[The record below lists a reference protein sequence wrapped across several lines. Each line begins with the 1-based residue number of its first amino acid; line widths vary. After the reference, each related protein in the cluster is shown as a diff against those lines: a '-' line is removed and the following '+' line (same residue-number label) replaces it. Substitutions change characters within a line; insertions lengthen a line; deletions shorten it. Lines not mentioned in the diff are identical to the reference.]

1 MKLRTVRLR
10 RVSELRYSQKHANN
24 WYHIGLASAPGG
36 GPDFGERS
44 RVKKHRKSVLIASV
58 SLFCLTGAGSAFAQ
72 ETQVDELVVTG
83 IRASLQQSLE
93 TKRKADAIV
102 DSVTAED
109 VGKFPNTNVAEA
121 LTMVPGVTVDRQF
134 GQGEKVSI
142 LGTDPALNRTLL
154 NGQTVASADW
164 FILDSPGRTFNYAL
178 LAPQIVGR
186 VDIYKTPEARIDE
199 GSIGGT
205 VIVSTRKPFDLK
217 AEIIAGSVGYLYNDR
232 SKKGDFQGA
241 LMGSWKN
248 QAETIGVA
256 LSVQKATDQLR
267 RDGVETYGTMAANQW
282 AGGNPDNPV
291 DSRNNG
297 CLTTC
302 AATLTANLGAR
313 SPNAF
318 GTSFFEQERDRLTY
332 TGSVQFRPN
341 DQLELEF
348 NWLKIKADYDNLNQS
363 MYAFQGNTWNS
374 LGALTGLTVNNG
386 VVTKASFHNALS
398 VLDVQYR
405 EAEMN
410 SDTYDF
416 RGKWKG
422 DGWDLSGNAGISKAD
437 GGTKRQVFL
446 EFLNWADYTVDIS
459 GSPDNPGQLTYANNV
474 QGNPAAFATDPGW
487 SGNLVTKP
495 TKDEEKYAQ
504 ADFGLDLDG
513 VIKRVEV
520 GYKFRRHETSQE
532 YAGIAI
538 TGVAAPASLFAPST
552 VPGNYLRGFGS
563 NDQMRGRFRIDGDS
577 MVDYVTGG
585 KWLAPGQTMPKPS
598 IFAAPEF
605 TAGNWAIQED
615 INAVY
620 AQANVEAG
628 ELRGNFGVRYVHTGV
643 DSSGYVCNP
652 GSACSGPADWGWKSS
667 SKSYD
672 NFLPSVNL
680 AYNLRED
687 LILRFAAAQVI
698 ARPNYAD
705 MTNFFQLS
713 DGILIGSGGNPNLDP
728 YKSSNFN
735 FSAEWY
741 FQPQAILAAEFFYK
755 DISNYILQQ
764 TAPEQY
770 FNQSQGRVTTYQI
783 SRPHNAGSA
792 DVKGVSFA
800 YQQNYAYGLGLLANY
815 TYADG
820 SGQDGAPL
828 PFNSKHQVNLSPFYE
843 NGPVQVRA
851 TYTWRSKY
859 FTGVDRGDDMFV
871 RAYKSVDVSGTYNF
885 TKNVSLTV
893 AGMNLTDSEYFAYAN
908 TPALP
913 RGVYKTGRKY
923 MATLNLTF

>member
-1 MKLRTVRLR
+1 MKAR
-10 RVSELRYSQKHANN
+10 H
-24 WYHIGLASAPGG
+24 
-36 GPDFGERS
+36 
-44 RVKKHRKSVLIASV
+44 KSILIASA
-58 SLFCLTGAGSAFAQ
+58 SLIGLGWASGASAQAAQ
-72 ETQVDELVVTG
+72 VEELVVTG

-93 TKRKADAIV
+93 TKRAADAIV

-205 VIVSTRKPFDLK
+205 VIVHTRRPFEL
-217 AEIIAGSVGYLYNDR
+217 ESPTIAGSVGYLYNDR
-232 SKKGDFQGA
+232 SKKGDLQGA
-241 LMGSWKN
+241 AIASWKN
-248 QAETIGVA
+248 EAETIGIAV
-256 LSVQKATDQLR
+256 SVQKATDQLR

-282 AGGNPDNPV
+282 AGGNADNPV

-297 CLTTC
+297 CLGNC

-313 SPNAF
+313 SPNAY
-318 GTSFFEQERDRLTY
+318 GTSYFEQERERLTY
-332 TGSVQFRPN
+332 TASLQFRPME
-341 DQLELEF
+341 QLELEF
-348 NWLKIKADYDNLNQS
+348 NWLKIDANYDNLNQS

-374 LGALTGLTVNNG
+374 LGALTDLS
-386 VVTKASFHNALS
+386 VTDGIVTRASFKNALS
-398 VLDVQYR
+398 VLDVQSR
-405 EAEMN
+405 KAEMN

-416 RGKWKG
+416 RGKWRG
-422 DGWDLSGNAGISKAD
+422 EGWDLSGNIGLSKAD

-459 GSPDNPGQLTYANNV
+459 PAPHNPGQLTYTTDV
-474 QGNPAAFATDPGW
+474 QGNPAAFTTDPGW
-487 SGNLVTKP
+487 SGNLVSKP
-495 TKDEEKYAQ
+495 TTDEEKYAQ
-504 ADFGLDLDG
+504 ADFGMDFDG
-513 VIKRVEV
+513 VIKRVQV
-520 GYKFRRHETSQE
+520 GYKFRRHETTQE

-538 TGVAAPASLFAPST
+538 TGVAASAGLFNPST
-552 VPGNYLRGFGS
+552 APGNYLRGFDS
-563 NDQMRGRFRIDGDS
+563 NDQMRNRFRLDGDA
-577 MVDYVTGG
+577 MVQYVESG
-585 KWLAPGQTMPKPS
+585 KWLAPGQAMPTPS

-605 TAGNWAIQED
+605 TAGNWEIQED
-615 INAVY
+615 INAAY
-620 AQANVEAG
+620 AQANIEAG

-643 DSSGYVCNP
+643 DSAGYVCNP
-652 GSACSGPADWGWKSS
+652 GSPCAAPTDWSWKTA

-680 AYNLRED
+680 AYTVRED
-687 LILRFAAAQVI
+687 LVLRFAAAQVI

-713 DGILIGSGGNPNLDP
+713 DGILIGSGGNPDLDP
-728 YKSSNFN
+728 YKSANFN

-764 TAPEQY
+764 TGPEQF

-792 DVKGVSFA
+792 DIKGVSFA

-820 SGQDGAPL
+820 QGQDGAPL
-828 PFNSKHQVNLSPFYE
+828 PYNSKHQVNISPFYE
-843 NGPVQVRA
+843 QGPIQLRA

-859 FTGVDRGDDMFV
+859 FTGVDRGDEMFV
-871 RAYKSVDVSGTYNF
+871 RAVNSLDLTGTYNI
-885 TKNVSLTV
+885 TKNVAVTL
-893 AGMNLTDSEYFAYAN
+893 AGMNLTDSEYYAYAN

-913 RGVYKTGRKY
+913 RGVYRTGRRY
-923 MATLNLTF
+923 MATVNLTF

>member
-1 MKLRTVRLR
+1 MKT
-10 RVSELRYSQKHANN
+10 H
-24 WYHIGLASAPGG
+24 H
-36 GPDFGERS
+36 
-44 RVKKHRKSVLIASV
+44 KSILVASV
-58 SLFCLTGAGSAFAQ
+58 SLFCLCGAGSALAQ
-72 ETQVDELVVTG
+72 QGEVDEVVVTG

-93 TKRKADAIV
+93 TKRAADAIV

-164 FILDSPGRTFNYAL
+164 FILDTPGRTFNYAL

-205 VIVSTRKPFDLK
+205 VIVHTRRPFELDSPT
-217 AEIIAGSVGYLYNDR
+217 IAGSVGYLYNDR

-241 LMGSWKN
+241 AMASWKN
-248 QAETIGVA
+248 EAETIGVA
-256 LSVQKATDQLR
+256 FSVQKATDQLR
-267 RDGVETYGTMAANQW
+267 RDGVETYGTIAANQW

-291 DSRNNG
+291 DSRNIG
-297 CLTTC
+297 CLGVC
-302 AATLTANLGAR
+302 ADTLTANLNAR

-318 GTSFFEQERDRLTY
+318 GTSYFEQERDRITY
-332 TGSVQFRPN
+332 TASLQFRPI

-348 NWLKIKADYDNLNQS
+348 NWLKIQADYDNVNQS

-374 LGALTGLTVNNG
+374 LGALTDLAVTNG
-386 VVTKASFHNALS
+386 VVTSAAFRNALS

-416 RGKWKG
+416 RGKWSG
-422 DGWDLSGNAGISKAD
+422 EGWDLSGNVGISKAD

-446 EFLNWADYTVDIS
+446 EFLNWADYRVDLS
-459 GSPDNPGQLTYANNV
+459 AAPHDPGQLTYTTDV
-474 QGNPAAFATDPGW
+474 QGNPSAFATDPGW
-487 SGNLVTKP
+487 SGNLVSKP
-495 TKDEEKYAQ
+495 TEDEEKYAQ
-504 ADFGLDLDG
+504 ADFGMDFDG
-513 VIKRVEV
+513 VIKRVQV
-520 GYKFRRHETSQE
+520 GYKFRRHETSQQ

-538 TGVAAPASLFAPST
+538 TGVSAPASLFSPST
-552 VPGNYLRGFGS
+552 VPGNYLRGFDS
-563 NDQMRGRFRIDGDS
+563 NTQMRNRFRIDGNS
-577 MVDYVTGG
+577 MVEYVESGA
-585 KWLAPGQTMPKPS
+585 WLAPGQSMPTPS

-605 TAGNWAIQED
+605 TAGNWEVAED

-620 AQANVEAG
+620 AQANFEAG
-628 ELRGNFGVRYVHTGV
+628 DFRGNFGARYVHAAV
-643 DSSGYVCNP
+643 DSAGYVCNP
-652 GSACSGPADWGWKSS
+652 GAPCSGQQDWTWQTS
-667 SKSYD
+667 SKTYD
-672 NFLPSVNL
+672 NVLPSVNL

-698 ARPNYAD
+698 ARPNYSD
-705 MTNFFQLS
+705 MTNFFWLS
-713 DGILIGSGGNPNLDP
+713 DSILTGSGGNPDLDP

-755 DISNYILQQ
+755 DISNYILQK

-783 SRPHNAGSA
+783 SRPFNAGSA
-792 DVKGVSFA
+792 DVKGVSVA
-800 YQQNYAYGLGLLANY
+800 YQQNFAYGLGLLANY

-820 SGQDGAPL
+820 QGQDGAPL
-828 PFNSKHQVNLSPFYE
+828 PYNSKHQVNISPFIE
-843 NGPVQVRA
+843 TGPIALRA

-859 FTGVDRGDDMFV
+859 FTGIDRGDEMFV
-871 RAYKSVDVSGTYNF
+871 RAVNSLDLSGTYNF
-885 TKNVSLTV
+885 TDNVSLTL
-893 AGMNLTDSEYFAYAN
+893 AGMNLTDSEYYAYAN
-908 TPALP
+908 TTALP
-913 RGVYKTGRKY
+913 RGVYRTGRRY
-923 MATLNLTF
+923 MATVSLSF

>member
-1 MKLRTVRLR
+1 M
-10 RVSELRYSQKHANN
+10 N
-24 WYHIGLASAPGG
+24 
-36 GPDFGERS
+36 
-44 RVKKHRKSVLIASV
+44 KHRKSILIASA
-58 SLFCLTGAGSAFAQ
+58 SLLAVAGAGPAFAQ
-72 ETQVDELVVTG
+72 GTQVDELVVTG

-93 TKRKADAIV
+93 TKRAADAIV

-186 VDIYKTPEARIDE
+186 VDIYKSPEARIDE

-205 VIVSTRKPFDLK
+205 VNVITRRPLDLK
-217 AEIIAGSVGYLYNDR
+217 PMLAAGSIGYLYNDR
-232 SKKGDFQGA
+232 SEEGDLQGA

-248 QAETIGVA
+248 EAETFGIA

-267 RDGVETYGTMAANQW
+267 RDGIETYGTMAASNW
-282 AGGNPDNPV
+282 AGGNADNPV
-291 DSRNNG
+291 DSRNFG
-297 CLTTC
+297 CTGTC
-302 AATLTANLGAR
+302 ATTLTANLGAR

-318 GTSFFEQERDRLTY
+318 GTSFFEQERDRTSY
-332 TGSVQFRPN
+332 TASLQFRPTEEI
-341 DQLELEF
+341 ELEF
-348 NWLKIKADYDNLNQS
+348 NWLKIQATYDNLNQS

-374 LGALTGLTVNNG
+374 LGALTGITVKDNI
-386 VVTKASFHNALS
+386 VTVASFKNALS
-398 VLDVQYR
+398 VLDVQSR

-416 RGKWKG
+416 RGKYQG
-422 DGWDLSGNAGISKAD
+422 DGWDLSGAVGFSKAD
-437 GGTKRQVFL
+437 GGTKKQVFL

-459 GSPDNPGQLTYANNV
+459 GAPGQLTYANNV

-487 SGNLVTKP
+487 SGNLVEKP
-495 TKDEEKYAQ
+495 TTDEEKYAQ
-504 ADFGLDLDG
+504 ADFGYDLDG
-513 VIKRVEV
+513 VIKRVQV
-520 GYKFRRHETSQE
+520 GYKFRRHETTQQ
-532 YAGIAI
+532 YAGIAV
-538 TGVAAPASLFAPST
+538 TGVSAPASLFKPTT
-552 VPGNYLRGFGS
+552 VPGNYLDGFNS
-563 NDQMRGRFRIDGDS
+563 NQQMKNRFRIDGGA
-577 MVDYVTGG
+577 MVSYVEGG
-585 KWLAPGQTMPKPS
+585 AWLAPGRTMPVPS

-615 INAVY
+615 INALY
-620 AQANVEAG
+620 AQAEIDSG
-628 ELRGNFGVRYVHTGV
+628 QLRGNFGVRYVYTDV
-643 DSSGYVCNP
+643 DSAGYVCNP
-652 GSACSGPADWGWKSS
+652 GSPCAAPSDWTWKSS
-667 SKSYD
+667 QKSYD

-680 AYNLRED
+680 VYSLRED
-687 LILRFAAAQVI
+687 LLLRFAAAQVI

-735 FSAEWY
+735 MSAEWY
-741 FQPQAILAAEFFYK
+741 FQPQAIVAVEFFYK

-783 SRPHNAGSA
+783 SRPHNAGTA
-792 DVKGVSFA
+792 DIKGVSIA
-800 YQQNYAYGLGLLANY
+800 YQQNYAYGFGLLANY

-820 SGQDGAPL
+820 NGSKGQDL
-828 PFNSKHQVNLSPFYE
+828 PFNSKHQVNISPFYE
-843 NGPVQVRA
+843 NGPIQLRA
-851 TYTWRSKY
+851 TYTWRSEY
-859 FTGVDRGDDMFV
+859 FTGVDRGDNMYVKD
-871 RAYKSVDVSGTYNF
+871 SDNLDISGTYNF
-885 TKNVSLTV
+885 TDNVSLTL
-893 AGMNLTDSEYFAYAN
+893 AGMNLTDAEYYAYAN
-908 TPALP
+908 VEAMP
-913 RGVYKTGRKY
+913 RAAYRTGRKY
-923 MATLNLTF
+923 MATISLSF

>member
-1 MKLRTVRLR
+1 M
-10 RVSELRYSQKHANN
+10 
-24 WYHIGLASAPGG
+24 
-36 GPDFGERS
+36 
-44 RVKKHRKSVLIASV
+44 KHRKSILIASA
-58 SLFCLTGAGSAFAQ
+58 SLLAVAGAGPAFAQ
-72 ETQVDELVVTG
+72 ATQVDELVVTG

-93 TKRKADAIV
+93 TKRAADAIV

-164 FILDSPGRTFNYAL
+164 FILDTPGRTFNYAL

-186 VDIYKTPEARIDE
+186 VDIYKSPEARLDE

-205 VIVSTRKPFDLK
+205 VIVNTRRPFDLK
-217 AEIIAGSVGYLYNDR
+217 PLTLAGSLGYLYNDR
-232 SKKGDFQGA
+232 SEEGDVQGA
-241 LMGSWKN
+241 AMVSWKN
-248 QAETIGVA
+248 EAETLGA
-256 LSVQKATDQLR
+256 AFSVQRATDQLR
-267 RDGVETYGTMAANQW
+267 RDGLETYGTMAAGNW
-282 AGGNPDNPV
+282 AGGNADNPV
-291 DSRNNG
+291 DSRNFG
-297 CLTTC
+297 CVGECALT
-302 AATLTANLGAR
+302 LGANQNAR

-318 GTSFFEQERDRLTY
+318 GTSFFEQERERTSY
-332 TGSVQFRPN
+332 TASLQFRPMEN
-341 DQLELEF
+341 LELEF
-348 NWLKIKADYDNLNQS
+348 NWLKIKATYDNLNQS

-374 LGALTGLTVNNG
+374 LGALTGLTVRDQ
-386 VVTKASFHNALS
+386 VVTVASFQNALS

-416 RGKWKG
+416 RGKYQG
-422 DGWDLSGNAGISKAD
+422 DGWDLSGNAGWSKAD

-459 GSPDNPGQLTYANNV
+459 GAPGQAGQLTYATNV

-487 SGNLVTKP
+487 SGNLVEKP
-495 TKDEEKYAQ
+495 TTDEEKYAQ

-513 VIKRVEV
+513 VIKRVQV
-520 GYKFRRHETSQE
+520 GYKFRRHETTQQ
-532 YAGIAI
+532 YAGIAV
-538 TGVAAPASLFAPST
+538 TGVAAPASLFQPTT
-552 VPGNYLRGFGS
+552 VPGNYLDGFGA
-563 NDQMRGRFRIDGDS
+563 NDQMRGRFRISGDA
-577 MVDYVTGG
+577 MVAYVQGG
-585 KWLAPGQTMPKPS
+585 QWLAPGQAMPTPS

-615 INAVY
+615 INAIY
-620 AQANVEAG
+620 AQAEIESGA
-628 ELRGNFGVRYVHTGV
+628 LRGNFGFRYVNTGV

-652 GSACSGPADWGWKSS
+652 GSPCSGPADWSWRTT

-672 NFLPSVNL
+672 NVLPSVNL
-680 AYNLRED
+680 AYNVTED
-687 LILRFAAAQVI
+687 VIVRFAAAQVI

-713 DGILIGSGGNPNLDP
+713 DGILTGQGGNPNLDP

-735 FSAEWY
+735 LSAEWY
-741 FQPQAILAAEFFYK
+741 FQPQAIVALELFYK

-792 DVKGVSFA
+792 DIAGFSLA

-820 SGQDGAPL
+820 EADDGADL
-828 PFNSKHQVNLSPFYE
+828 PYNSRHQVNLSPFYE
-843 NGPVQVRA
+843 NGPIQLRA
-851 TYTWRSKY
+851 TYSWRSKY
-859 FTGVDRGDDMFV
+859 FTGVDRGDNMYVKD
-871 RAYKSVDVSGTYNF
+871 YDTLDVSGTYNF
-885 TKNVSLTV
+885 TDNVSLTL
-893 AGMNLTDSEYFAYAN
+893 AGMNLTDSEYYAYAN
-908 TPALP
+908 KESLP
-913 RGVYKTGRKY
+913 RGVYRTGRKY
-923 MATLNLTF
+923 MATINLTF

>member
-1 MKLRTVRLR
+1 MKTH
-10 RVSELRYSQKHANN
+10 S
-24 WYHIGLASAPGG
+24 
-36 GPDFGERS
+36 
-44 RVKKHRKSVLIASV
+44 KSILIASA
-58 SLFCLTGAGSAFAQ
+58 SLLAVAAAAGPAFAQ
-72 ETQVDELVVTG
+72 DSQVDEFVVTG

-93 TKRKADAIV
+93 TKRAADNIV

-205 VIVSTRKPFDLK
+205 VNVITRRPFDLK
-217 AEIIAGSVGYLYNDR
+217 SPTIAGSVGYLYNDR
-232 SKKGDFQGA
+232 SEEGDLQGA

-248 QAETIGVA
+248 ENETFGIA
-256 LSVQKATDQLR
+256 LSVQKAKDQLR
-267 RDGVETYGTMAANQW
+267 RDGVESYGTMAASNW
-282 AGGNPDNPV
+282 AGGDADNPV
-291 DSRNNG
+291 DSRNFG
-297 CLTTC
+297 CTGACATT
-302 AATLTANLGAR
+302 LSANLGAR

-318 GTSFFEQERDRLTY
+318 GTSFFEQERDRTTY
-332 TGSVQFRPN
+332 TAALQFRPMEN
-341 DQLELEF
+341 LELEF
-348 NWLKIKADYDNLNQS
+348 NWLKIQATYDNLNQS

-374 LGALTGLTVNNG
+374 LGALTGLTVNNN
-386 VVTKASFHNALS
+386 VVTVASFHNALS

-416 RGKWKG
+416 RGAYQG
-422 DGWDLSGNAGISKAD
+422 QGWDLSGNVGFSKAD

-459 GSPDNPGQLTYANNV
+459 GAPGTAGLLSYPTNV
-474 QGNPAAFATDPGW
+474 QGNPSAFATDPGW
-487 SGNLVTKP
+487 SGNLVEKP
-495 TKDEEKYAQ
+495 TTDEEKYAQ
-504 ADFGLDLDG
+504 ADFGMDLDG
-513 VIKRVEV
+513 VIKRVQV
-520 GYKFRRHETSQE
+520 GYKFRRHETTQE

-538 TGVAAPASLFAPST
+538 TGVSAPASLFNPTTA
-552 VPGNYLRGFGS
+552 PGNYLDGFGA
-563 NDQMRGRFRIDGDS
+563 NEQMKNRFRIDGGS
-577 MVDYVTGG
+577 MVDYVQGG
-585 KWLAPGQTMPKPS
+585 AWLAPGRPFPQPS

-615 INAVY
+615 INALY
-620 AQANVEAG
+620 AQADVEAG
-628 ELRGNFGVRYVHTGV
+628 ELRGNFGVRYVYTDV
-643 DSSGYVCNP
+643 DSAGYVCNP
-652 GSACSGPADWGWKSS
+652 GSPCSAPTDWTWKSS
-667 SKSYD
+667 QKSYD

-680 AYNLRED
+680 VYSVRDD
-687 LILRFAAAQVI
+687 LLVRFAAAQVI

-713 DGILIGSGGNPNLDP
+713 DGILTGSGGNPDLDP

-735 FSAEWY
+735 MSAEWY
-741 FQPQAILAAEFFYK
+741 FQPQAIFAVEFFYK

-783 SRPHNAGSA
+783 SRPHNAGTA
-792 DVKGVSFA
+792 DIKGLSIA
-800 YQQNYAYGLGLLANY
+800 YQQNYAYGFGLLANY

-820 SGQDGAPL
+820 NGSDGQDL
-828 PFNSKHQVNLSPFYE
+828 PYNSKHQVNISPFYE
-843 NGPVQVRA
+843 NGPVQLRA
-851 TYTWRSKY
+851 TYTWRSEY
-859 FTGVDRGDDMFV
+859 FTGIDRGDNMYVKD
-871 RAYKSVDVSGTYNF
+871 SDNLDVSGTYNF
-885 TKNVSLTV
+885 TDNVSLTL
-893 AGMNLTDSEYFAYAN
+893 AGMNLTDAEYYAYAN
-908 TPALP
+908 TEALP
-913 RGVYKTGRKY
+913 RGVYRTGRKY
-923 MATLNLTF
+923 MATISLSF